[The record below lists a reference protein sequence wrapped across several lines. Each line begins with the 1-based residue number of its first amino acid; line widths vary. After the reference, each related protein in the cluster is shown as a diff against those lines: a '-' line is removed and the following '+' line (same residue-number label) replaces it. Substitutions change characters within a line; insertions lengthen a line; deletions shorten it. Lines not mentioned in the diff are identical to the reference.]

1 MTAVADAYYMLGRL
15 LRASWRQP
23 IWVVVELVQPVI
35 WLILYG
41 QLFRRVT
48 EIPGFGASSYIQFL
62 TPGVAVMTALFGSAW
77 AGMGLID
84 DFDRGVLD
92 RLLTTPASRTAIV
105 LARVLH
111 SGVAGAVQTL
121 IIVLIGLAMGA
132 HAATG
137 VVGVALLLL
146 VALLLGGGF
155 AAASNGLALLVRR
168 EETFIA
174 VLNFV
179 TLPLTF
185 LSASLMSERL
195 MPAWMRWA
203 SRLNPVNWAVDGAR
217 AAFAAPTGQW
227 GTLAEDLV
235 LLAAFLVAAS
245 AFATWAFV
253 AYRRTA

>member
-1 MTAVADAYYMLGRL
+1 MTAFLDAYYMLGRL

-23 IWVVVELVQPVI
+23 IWVVVELIQPVI
-35 WLILYG
+35 WLLLYG
-41 QLFRRVT
+41 QLFRKVT
-48 EIPGFGASSYIQFL
+48 EIPGFGAASYIQFL

-92 RLLTTPASRTAIV
+92 RLLTTPANRTAII

-111 SGVAGAVQTL
+111 SGIVGAVQTL
-121 IIVLIGLAMGA
+121 IILFI
-132 HAATG
+132 
-137 VVGVALLLL
+137 GVALGARIATGALGAGMLLV

-174 VLNFV
+174 VLNFF

-185 LSASLMSERL
+185 LSASLMSQAL
-195 MPAWMRWA
+195 MPPWMQVA
-203 SRLNPVNWAVDGAR
+203 ARLNPVNWAVVAAR
-217 AAFAAPTGQW
+217 ASFGPSSHW
-227 GTLAEDLV
+227 GPLGADV
-235 LLAAFLVAAS
+235 VWLLAFTVATS

-253 AYRRTA
+253 AYRRTT